1 MSKIQIPVAAFD
13 QHIIVLGKTR
23 SGKSSAMRV
32 LVEYL
37 LGKQEPV
44 TIVDPKGDWWGLKAS
59 ADGKSAGYPV
69 VIFGGEHGDV
79 PLNARSGGSVAELVA
94 TGNRSAIIDLGGWM
108 PGDRTQFWIDFA
120 STYFRTHKG
129 RHYLV
134 IDEVHNLAP
143 KGKIMDPNAGKM
155 LHWSNRLASE
165 GLGKGISMIA
175 ASQRPQKVHND
186 FLTSCETLLAMRVIH
201 KSDRDA
207 VKDWIDACGDPE
219 KGKEVLATVA
229 SLSRG
234 EAWAYSPEYE
244 FGPKRVQF
252 PMFETYDSFRPQ
264 KGGSDVKLKGW
275 AEVDLADVTK
285 KLEAAVKEA
294 EATDPKKLQM
304 RVRELEKQL
313 KAQPTQKVQPAA
325 AKLIVDSRLV
335 KQEVGKVRAHYE
347 GQLKKLLGQY
357 DRFTESVRKVV
368 VTLSTADQV
377 HRANSIVPYTDIPD
391 VQNQQATVQRA
402 ITVPRKEQPAL
413 KPSARPEAISM
424 NGDLTGS
431 QTAILRALMNL
442 EVIESTTPSREQ
454 LAFWSCVPPTSGG
467 YKNNLGALRT
477 SGYINYPTP
486 GTVSIT
492 DEGRQHVG
500 TSNIIYLEGALER
513 GKQLLTESQKAILD
527 AVVAQA
533 GEPISREDL
542 AAAVEVPP
550 TSGGFKNNLGA
561 MRTAG
566 LIEYPSAGMVK
577 CAEWLTQ

>member
-1 MSKIQIPVAAFD
+1 MSNKIQIPAAAFD

-32 LVEYL
+32 LAEYL

-44 TIVDPKGDWWGLKAS
+44 TIIDPKGDWWGLKAS
-59 ADGKSAGYPV
+59 ADGKSAGFSL
-69 VIFGGEHGDV
+69 VIFGGDHGDV
-79 PLNARSGGSVAELVA
+79 PLNPRSGGSVAELLA

-129 RHYLV
+129 RHHLI

-207 VKDWIDACGDPE
+207 LKDWIDACGDPE

-252 PMFETYDSFRPQ
+252 PMFDTYDSFRPRQ
-264 KGGSDVKLKGW
+264 GNAETKLKGW

-285 KLEAAVKEA
+285 KLESAIKEA
-294 EATDPKKLQM
+294 EANDPKKLREEIRTLKAQLSAKPSAPAADM
-304 RVRELEKQL
+304 GKVKELEAMVRELNAYAGKTENFIAEQATAIGRAMKELQRMVDI
-313 KAQPTQKVQPAA
+313 QPPDPE
-325 AKLIVDSRLV
+325 L
-335 KQEVGKVRAHYE
+335 
-347 GQLKKLLGQY
+347 
-357 DRFTESVRKVV
+357 RKVAKIIPKYIPAGSSFV
-368 VTLSTADQV
+368 NPKPATRENLAYSMGNGNVNGPQRKVLVALSELL
-377 HRANSIVPYTDIPD
+377 SIG
-391 VQNQQATVQRA
+391 
-402 ITVPRKEQPAL
+402 KEAPPKDMVAAWAGYS
-413 KPSARPEAISM
+413 PS
-424 NGDLTGS
+424 
-431 QTAILRALMNL
+431 
-442 EVIESTTPSREQ
+442 
-454 LAFWSCVPPTSGG
+454 SGG
-467 YKNNLGALRT
+467 YANLLSSLKSAGLADYPSGGLVRLTDAGRELIGVQDAPDAEEIQRRIRSTCSGPEQKIVAVLFNQQGPVDISKEDMAQESGYSPDSGGYANLLSGLRT
-477 SGYINYPTP
+477 KGLLDYPRP
-486 GTVSIT
+486 GFVRAS
-492 DEGRQHVG
+492 DWLFEG
-500 TSNIIYLEGALER
+500 
-513 GKQLLTESQKAILD
+513 
-527 AVVAQA
+527 
-533 GEPISREDL
+533 
-542 AAAVEVPP
+542 
-550 TSGGFKNNLGA
+550 
-561 MRTAG
+561 
-566 LIEYPSAGMVK
+566 
-577 CAEWLTQ
+577 

>member
-37 LGKQEPV
+37 LDKEEPV

-59 ADGKSAGYPV
+59 ADGKQAGYPV

-79 PLNARSGGSVAELVA
+79 PLNARSGASVAELVA

-108 PGDRTQFWIDFA
+108 PGDRTQFWIDFS

-143 KGKIMDPNAGKM
+143 KGKILDPNAGKM

-219 KGKEVLATVA
+219 QGKEVLATLA
-229 SLSRG
+229 SLARG

-252 PMFETYDSFRPQ
+252 PMFDTYDSFKPQ
-264 KGGSDVKLKGW
+264 KRGPDVKLKGW

-294 EATDPKKLQM
+294 EATDPKKLQA
-304 RVRELEKQL
+304 RIQELQKQLRAAQAGTKESKAPDVKVSVDRAVQASLATFRKAISDRDRFISRLTRELQTLSQL
-313 KAQPTQKVQPAA
+313 KPPEAVDEKIQVRQP
-325 AKLIVDSRLV
+325 S
-335 KQEVGKVRAHYE
+335 QEVTRPHRGVLSQRRIHTSRAE
-347 GQLKKLLGQY
+347 
-357 DRFTESVRKVV
+357 
-368 VTLSTADQV
+368 STAGLGDGPPLK
-377 HRANSIVPYTDIPD
+377 AG
-391 VQNQQATVQRA
+391 A
-402 ITVPRKEQPAL
+402 RKMLTILAQWH
-413 KPSARPEAISM
+413 PEARTK
-424 NGDLTGS
+424 D
-431 QTAILRALMNL
+431 Q
-442 EVIESTTPSREQ
+442 
-454 LAFWSCVPPTSGG
+454 
-467 YKNNLGALRT
+467 LGALAGFSP
-477 SGYINYPTP
+477 SG
-486 GTVSIT
+486 GTFSDYLSKLRLSGFISENGNGIHIT
-492 DEGRQHVG
+492 DEGLQNVG
-500 TSNIIYLEGALER
+500 DIPPLPSSTDELLAMWRPKFKAGVGKMLDVLVENYPGYITREELGER
-513 GKQLLTESQKAILD
+513 SGY
-527 AVVAQA
+527 
-533 GEPISREDL
+533 
-542 AAAVEVPP
+542 AA
-550 TSGGFKNNLGA
+550 SGGTFSDYLSQLRRARLIQESGNTV
-561 MRTAG
+561 TA
-566 LIEYPSAGMVK
+566 
-577 CAEWLTQ
+577 AESLFP